1 MINYDITDSSSSSN
15 SDNQEDLKVT
25 NYKSDKENTSTGEE
39 ENIEIPEPMDIEET
53 DPYGKRKMESDIQ
66 NDDYLR
72 ALNKDF
78 EKVENTI
85 RIFGTQTE
93 NIAINEIKT
102 KYPGESSSQP
112 SQPISY
118 RIDDLNKRN
127 VPKEEYI

>member
-1 MINYDITDSSSSSN
+1 MILGEINRSIHYNSSSSN
-15 SDNQEDLKVT
+15 SDNQEDLKVAS
-25 NYKSDKENTSTGEE
+25 YKSDEENTSTNEE
-39 ENIEIPEPMDIEET
+39 ENIEIPKSMDTEET

-78 EKVENTI
+78 EKVENTT

-93 NIAINEIKT
+93 NIATNEIKT
-102 KYPGESSSQP
+102 EYLGESSSQP
-112 SQPISY
+112 IPH

-127 VPKEEYI
+127 VAQ